1 MRTEL
6 LILVLFVSVSSYSCS
21 RTISVTSLT
30 PNVSAQEVVA
40 VSTTSS
46 RVDFATQVEP
56 LLRSKCQGCH
66 FSGGKMY
73 DKLPFDRPETIKR
86 LGTKLF
92 TRIHDENDRKLIREF
107 LSQE

>member
-1 MRTEL
+1 MRTDL
-6 LILVLFVSVSSYSCS
+6 LMLLLLVSVSSYSCS
-21 RTISVTSLT
+21 RTGRLTSLT
-30 PNVSAQEVVA
+30 PTARAQEVVA

-66 FSGGKMY
+66 FSAGKMY

-92 TRIHDENDRKLIREF
+92 TRIKDENDRKLIREF

>member
-6 LILVLFVSVSSYSCS
+6 LMLVLFVSASSYSCS

-46 RVDFATQVEP
+46 RVDFATQVETFVEIEMPGVP
-56 LLRSKCQGCH
+56 L
-66 FSGGKMY
+66 
-73 DKLPFDRPETIKR
+73 
-86 LGTKLF
+86 
-92 TRIHDENDRKLIREF
+92 
-107 LSQE
+107 

>member
-1 MRTEL
+1 MRTDL
-6 LILVLFVSVSSYSCS
+6 LIILLFVSVSSYSCI
-21 RTISVTSLT
+21 RTNRWTSLT
-30 PNVSAQEVVA
+30 PTARAQEVVA
-40 VSTTSS
+40 VSTTSL
-46 RVDFATQVEP
+46 RIHYATQVEP
-56 LLRSKCQGCH
+56 LLRSKCHGCH